1 MEATLGISVYSCFSL
16 NQQNAIIII
25 ISYVFSST
33 KSENKRVEQVLPG
46 RWGGWG
52 KQCTHMSKCKN
63 EKKKKNDNTPGRKIK

>member
-1 MEATLGISVYSCFSL
+1 
-16 NQQNAIIII
+16 
-25 ISYVFSST
+25 
-33 KSENKRVEQVLPG
+33 VEQVLPG